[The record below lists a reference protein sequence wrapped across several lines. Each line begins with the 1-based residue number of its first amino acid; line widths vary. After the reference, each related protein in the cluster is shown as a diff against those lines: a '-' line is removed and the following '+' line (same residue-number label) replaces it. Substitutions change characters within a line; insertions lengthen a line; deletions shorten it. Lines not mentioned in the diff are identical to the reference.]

1 MVRVC
6 TLEDGARH
14 QIAKLEREAK
24 ALGADPAAALL
35 FHQIGLLWEGPLQN
49 ARNAAVAYQNAFR
62 LSPKFLAN
70 IRAARRLFAE
80 VGNWQMVVQLLDA
93 ELAAIANGGDRAGL
107 LFEKAAVLEEHL
119 SRDEEATDVL
129 ADCLE
134 LLPRDLSLLVQL
146 ESAFTRRSQYPELAQ
161 VYRLLAEE
169 VTDEA
174 TRAYYLTAAGLILEA
189 RLSLPDEAAAS
200 YQAAFKL
207 NRRDPILLAALV
219 RMAGRSGD
227 GDELIGALAAQ
238 AQVEHSQ
245 AASNY
250 IQISRI
256 YGRLGRQA
264 EALSAL
270 LDARSCAPEDPI
282 VLSELAS
289 IYQEQA
295 MHEDLVGVLL
305 SQADLSQDPSEFAA
319 LNLRLAVLDEEV
331 LKRDDQAV
339 ARYRAVL
346 ARVPHDP
353 DALAG
358 LGRLYHRTQNWEG
371 LLSAFDLEAEAAQE
385 PREKAARIYKSA
397 ELLERQLRREDEAIA
412 RYNQCLQLQPGYL
425 PAQQA
430 LIRLYERQ
438 GRYGDL
444 IAMYEHDIGLTTERD
459 QIIST
464 LNKMAAI
471 YEEKLSDLDRAIDC
485 MKRILELDPQHG
497 PTIRNMARMLEY
509 AGQWRELIQVQE
521 REASTCTDTKQIL
534 SLHHRNAEIL
544 EGQLSDKSGA
554 IDAYR
559 RLLSLSPNYLPA
571 LKALGRLH
579 TEQGNWQELVE
590 MHRAEAEIASSPDHA
605 AHLLSRAGELIERKL
620 GDSEQAIAVYREALH
635 LSPSCLPALRALEQI
650 YRSRK
655 DWEQLLE
662 VLRSEA
668 AHRSDPRE
676 RAHALF
682 QAAGICEAHL
692 NRPDDAID
700 TCLEVIRLA
709 PGHAAATAALKRL
722 YTAQGNLQEMVAIL
736 DGEAK
741 TAETSQAKIA
751 AQLKLADL
759 YLDRLDEPRLAAQ
772 ACQAI
777 LALEPANLQALKM
790 LERACASDRSHSSEL
805 KLKLAAAISD
815 SRLRAALHLAALSN
829 GLADEG
835 TIQKLLQQ
843 FAETT
848 DARPGML
855 VEAALRRHGKSEELL
870 AHYQRMAQ
878 ATADP
883 LEKLGLLFRLADL
896 AEHRVEQPAIA
907 LKAYRSALELNPQ
920 LVPALQGV
928 ARCALKLKDFAA
940 AKEALEAEG
949 NASRDVRSAL
959 EAFVAAGRLCAEQLR
974 DSDGAI
980 ANFRRALERDP
991 LDPSASA
998 ALKDLL
1004 SGGKAEDL
1012 ASFHERSAEA
1022 KLAQHEL
1029 SAAAADFL
1037 TAARTWLE
1045 KSSDPARALR
1055 AVERSLAAQPGHAGA
1070 LEMKGQL
1077 ALDAH
1082 QFGEAAAAYAARVQ
1096 LGGDTEQL
1104 IPIHLK
1110 LGALYQDYLSD
1121 ATRAAVHL
1129 QTVLAAHPNNPT
1141 ALERLATVQINAKNW
1156 SGAAE
1161 SLKALLELEGELGSR
1176 ARHSLLLAKVYEEGF
1191 SNPALAA
1198 SLYRRALELAPGD
1211 LSVVGRLTELYQR
1224 MGNPEELVQVL
1235 EQQLQNA
1242 GSAQNEA
1249 ALRVKIGNLYT
1260 KSLGRPDQ
1268 AAANYRAAVE
1278 RDPACLE
1285 AGVALAEL
1293 YMHDAAAA
1301 PDAIEAH
1308 RRVLRLQ
1315 PTRAESLHALF
1326 RLWHGLKQ
1334 QDRAFCAAAVLRFL
1348 GFANDAELAHHKIGC
1363 SRLERAEPRPLSPG
1377 QLNGLCHADAKGAIL
1392 DVLRAIGDQLAKLY
1406 PADFNRLGIQWR
1418 THRLRAEHA
1427 AFRTVQA
1434 TMRLFGVSTY
1444 EACRMPSGSVTVE
1457 IADPFFVCIPDD
1469 VLDKPGREQCALLG
1483 RAAFS
1488 MANKTPI
1495 VHKLAQ
1501 SELADLVGAA
1511 IRICVPSFVSLGS
1524 PREELS
1530 RQLLKALSRKAR
1542 RTLEDG
1548 VQVIGPRAG
1557 DLEHWLEAWT
1567 LSEDRAALIAAGDP
1581 YAALTVSLGKE
1592 AKAAAERSGAAA
1604 SDPVRRRLEELVGFA
1619 LSEEHFL
1626 LREQIGSAL

>member
-1 MVRVC
+1 M
-6 TLEDGARH
+6 EDGARH

-49 ARNAAVAYQNAFR
+49 ARSAAVAYQNAFR
-62 LSPKFLAN
+62 LAPKFLAN

-93 ELAAIANGGDRAGL
+93 ELAAIAGERERAGL
-107 LFEKAAVLEEHL
+107 LFEKAAVLEERL
-119 SRDEEATDVL
+119 SRDEEATQVL
-129 ADCLE
+129 SECLK
-134 LLPRDLSLLVQL
+134 LLPRDVGLLVQL
-146 ESAFTRRSQYPELAQ
+146 EGAFARRNQYPELVQ

-174 TRAYYLTAAGLILEA
+174 ARAYYFTGAGLILEA
-189 RLSLPDEAAAS
+189 RLALPDEAAAA

-219 RMAGRSGD
+219 RIAGRNGD

-238 AQVEHSQ
+238 AQVEVSQ

-256 YGRLGRQA
+256 YGRLGRHA

-270 LDARSCAPEDPI
+270 LDARSHAPDDPI
-282 VLSELAS
+282 VLSELAA
-289 IYQEQA
+289 IYQEQG
-295 MHEDLVGVLL
+295 MHEELAGVLL
-305 SQADLSQDPSEFAA
+305 AQAELSQDPTEFAG
-319 LNLRLAVLDEEV
+319 LNLRLAALYEEV
-331 LKRDDQAV
+331 LKRDDEAV

-346 ARVPHDP
+346 ARVPHDA

-371 LLSAFDLEAEAAQE
+371 LLSVCDLEAEAAQE
-385 PREKAARIYKSA
+385 PREKAARMYKAA

-425 PAQQA
+425 AAQQA

-438 GRYGDL
+438 GRYADL
-444 IAMYEHDIGLTTERD
+444 VAMYEHDIGLTTERD
-459 QIIST
+459 QIIAT

-471 YEEKLSDLDRAIDC
+471 FEEKLDDLDRAIDC
-485 MKRILELDPQHG
+485 MKRILELDPQHV
-497 PTIRNMARMLEY
+497 PSIRSLSRMLEY

-521 REASTCTDTKQIL
+521 REASTCTDIKQIL

-554 IDAYR
+554 IEAYR
-559 RLLSLSPNYLPA
+559 QLLSLSPNYLPA
-571 LKALGRLH
+571 LKALGRLYS
-579 TEQGNWQELVE
+579 EQGNWQELGA
-590 MHRAEAEIASSPDHA
+590 MYRAEAEIASSPDHA
-605 AHLLSRAGELIERKL
+605 AALLFRAGELIERRL
-620 GDSEQAIAVYREALH
+620 GDSEQAIAVYREVLH
-635 LSPSCLPALRALEQI
+635 LSPSYLPALRALAQI

-655 DWEQLLE
+655 DWEQLVE
-662 VLRSEA
+662 VFRSEA
-668 AHRSDPRE
+668 AHRSDPHE
-676 RAHALF
+676 RAQALF

-692 NRPDDAID
+692 NRLDEAID
-700 TCLEVIRLA
+700 AYLEVLRLA

-736 DGEAK
+736 DGEAR
-741 TAETSQAKIA
+741 TAESSRAKII

-790 LERACASDRSHSSEL
+790 LERACAADGSHSLEL
-805 KLKLAAAISD
+805 KLKLAAAVSD
-815 SRLRAALHLAALSN
+815 SRLQAALRLAALSN

-835 TIQKLLQQ
+835 TVQKLREQ
-843 FAETT
+843 FAEAAP

-878 ATADP
+878 VSAEP

-896 AEHRVEQPAIA
+896 AEHQADQPAIA
-907 LKAYRSALELNPQ
+907 LKAYRAALELNPQ

-928 ARCALKLKDFAA
+928 ARCALKLGDFAA

-959 EAFVAAGRLCAEQLR
+959 EAFVAAGRLCAEKLG

-1004 SGGKAEDL
+1004 SGGKADDL

-1077 ALDAH
+1077 ALEAH

-1096 LGGDTEQL
+1096 LGGGAEEL

-1121 ATRAAVHL
+1121 ATRAAAHL
-1129 QTVLAAHPNNPT
+1129 QTVLAAQPNNPA
-1141 ALERLATVQINAKNW
+1141 ALERLAAVHINTRNW

-1161 SLKALLELEGELGSR
+1161 SLKALLELEGEPSSR

-1191 SNPALAA
+1191 SNPALAS

-1211 LSVVGRLTELYQR
+1211 LSIVGRLTDLYER
-1224 MGNPEELVQVL
+1224 MGNPAELIQVL
-1235 EQQLQNA
+1235 EQQLQNGA
-1242 GSAQNEA
+1242 GAQHES

-1260 KSLGRPDQ
+1260 RSLGRPDQ
-1268 AAANYRAAVE
+1268 AAANYRKALE

-1308 RRVLRLQ
+1308 RRVLRLE

-1334 QDRAFCAAAVLRFL
+1334 TDRAFCAAAVLRFL
-1348 GFANDAELAHHKIGC
+1348 GSANEAELAYHKSAC
-1363 SRLERAEPRPLSPG
+1363 NRLEKAVSPLSLG
-1377 QLNGLCHADAKGAIL
+1377 QLNALCRADAKGPIL
-1392 DVLRAIGDQLAKLY
+1392 DVLRAVGDQLAKLY
-1406 PADFNRLGIQWR
+1406 PGDFEGLGIQGR
-1418 THRLRAEHA
+1418 VDRVKAEHP
-1427 AFRTVQA
+1427 AFKTVQA
-1434 TMRLFGVSTY
+1434 MMRLFGVSTY
-1444 EACRMPSGSVTVE
+1444 EAYRMPSGSVTVE
-1457 IADPFFVCIPDD
+1457 IADPFCLCISDD
-1469 VLDKPGREQCALLG
+1469 ALDKPGREQCALFG

-1495 VHKLAQ
+1495 VNKLALP
-1501 SELADLVGAA
+1501 ELADLIGAA
-1511 IRICVPSFVSLGS
+1511 IRICVPDFASLGAS
-1524 PREELS
+1524 REELS
-1530 RQLLKALSRKAR
+1530 RQLFKSLSRKAR
-1542 RTLEDG
+1542 KALEG
-1548 VQVIGPRAG
+1548 AVQVIGLRAG
-1557 DLEHWLEAWT
+1557 DLEHWLKTWS
-1567 LSEDRAALIAAGDP
+1567 LSEDRAGLIAAGDP
-1581 YAALTVSLGKE
+1581 YAALSVTLGKE
-1592 AKAAAERSGAAA
+1592 ANAAERTGAEPTAA
-1604 SDPVRRRLEELVGFA
+1604 DRRRLEELVGFA

>member
-1 MVRVC
+1 R
-6 TLEDGARH
+6 
-14 QIAKLEREAK
+14 
-24 ALGADPAAALL
+24 
-35 FHQIGLLWEGPLQN
+35 
-49 ARNAAVAYQNAFR
+49 
-62 LSPKFLAN
+62 
-70 IRAARRLFAE
+70 
-80 VGNWQMVVQLLDA
+80 
-93 ELAAIANGGDRAGL
+93 
-107 LFEKAAVLEEHL
+107 
-119 SRDEEATDVL
+119 
-129 ADCLE
+129 
-134 LLPRDLSLLVQL
+134 
-146 ESAFTRRSQYPELAQ
+146 
-161 VYRLLAEE
+161 
-169 VTDEA
+169 
-174 TRAYYLTAAGLILEA
+174 
-189 RLSLPDEAAAS
+189 
-200 YQAAFKL
+200 
-207 NRRDPILLAALV
+207 
-219 RMAGRSGD
+219 
-227 GDELIGALAAQ
+227 
-238 AQVEHSQ
+238 
-245 AASNY
+245 
-250 IQISRI
+250 
-256 YGRLGRQA
+256 
-264 EALSAL
+264 
-270 LDARSCAPEDPI
+270 
-282 VLSELAS
+282 
-289 IYQEQA
+289 
-295 MHEDLVGVLL
+295 
-305 SQADLSQDPSEFAA
+305 
-319 LNLRLAVLDEEV
+319 
-331 LKRDDQAV
+331 
-339 ARYRAVL
+339 
-346 ARVPHDP
+346 
-353 DALAG
+353 
-358 LGRLYHRTQNWEG
+358 NWEG
-371 LLSAFDLEAEAAQE
+371 LLSVFDLEAEAAQE
-385 PREKAARIYKSA
+385 PRERAARLYKAA

-430 LIRLYERQ
+430 LIRLYQRQ

-464 LNKMAAI
+464 LNEMAAI

-485 MKRILELDPQHG
+485 MKRILELDPQHV
-497 PTIRNMARMLEY
+497 PTTRNLSRMLEY

-534 SLHHRNAEIL
+534 ALHHHNAEIL
-544 EGQLSDKSGA
+544 EGQLSDKGGA
-554 IDAYR
+554 IEAYR
-559 RLLSLSPNYLPA
+559 RLLSLSPSYLPA
-571 LKALGRLH
+571 LKALGRLYS
-579 TEQGNWQELVE
+579 EQGSWQELVE
-590 MHRAEAEIASSPDHA
+590 MYRAEADIASSPDHA
-605 AHLLSRAGELIERKL
+605 AFLLFRAGELIERRL
-620 GDSEQAIAVYREALH
+620 VDSEQAIPVYREALQ

-655 DWEQLLE
+655 DWEKLLE
-662 VLRSEA
+662 VLHSEA

-676 RAHALF
+676 RARALF

-692 NRPDDAID
+692 NSPDEAID
-700 TCLEVIRLA
+700 TYLEVIRLA

-741 TAETSQAKIA
+741 AAETSQAKIT

-790 LERACASDRSHSSEL
+790 LERASAADRSHSSEL
-805 KLKLAAAISD
+805 KLKLAAAVSD

-835 TIQKLLQQ
+835 TVQKLLEQ

-848 DARPGML
+848 PDARPGML

-883 LEKLGLLFRLADL
+883 LERLGLLFRLADL
-896 AEHRVEQPAIA
+896 AEHRAEQPATA
-907 LKAYRSALELNPQ
+907 LKAYRAALELNPQ

-928 ARCALKLKDFAA
+928 ARCALKLGDFAA

-998 ALKDLL
+998 ALRDLL

-1037 TAARTWLE
+1037 TAAHTWLE

-1082 QFGEAAAAYAARVQ
+1082 QFREAAAAYAARVQ
-1096 LGGDTEQL
+1096 LGGDIEKL

-1121 ATRAAVHL
+1121 ATRAAAHL
-1129 QTVLAAHPNNPT
+1129 QTVLAAQPSNPA
-1141 ALERLATVQINAKNW
+1141 ALERLATVHINAKNW

-1161 SLKALLELEGELGSR
+1161 SLKALLELEGEPSAR

-1191 SNPALAA
+1191 SNPALAS

-1211 LSVVGRLTELYQR
+1211 LSIVGRLTELYQR
-1224 MGNPEELVQVL
+1224 MGNPAELVQVL

-1242 GSAQNEA
+1242 GGAQHES
-1249 ALRVKIGNLYT
+1249 ALRVKVGNLYAQ
-1260 KSLGRPDQ
+1260 SLGRPDQ
-1268 AAANYRAAVE
+1268 AATNYRLALE
-1278 RDPACLE
+1278 SDPTCLE

-1308 RRVLRLQ
+1308 RRVLRLE

-1334 QDRAFCAAAVLRFL
+1334 TDRAFCAAAVLRFL
-1348 GFANDAELAHHKIGC
+1348 GSANDAELAYHKSGS

-1377 QLNGLCHADAKGAIL
+1377 QLNGLCHADAKGPIL

-1418 THRLRAEHA
+1418 THRVKAEHP
-1427 AFRTVQA
+1427 AFKSVQA

-1457 IADPFFVCIPDD
+1457 IADPFFVCIPDE

-1495 VHKLAQ
+1495 IHKLAL
-1501 SELADLVGAA
+1501 SELADLTGAA
-1511 IRICVPSFVSLGS
+1511 IRLCVPDFASLGS
-1524 PREELS
+1524 AREELS

-1542 RTLEDG
+1542 KALESSL
-1548 VQVIGPRAG
+1548 QVIGPRAG

-1581 YAALTVSLGKE
+1581 YTALAVTLGKE
-1592 AKAAAERSGAAA
+1592 ANAAAERSGAALTA
-1604 SDPVRRRLEELVGFA
+1604 AARRRLEELVGFA